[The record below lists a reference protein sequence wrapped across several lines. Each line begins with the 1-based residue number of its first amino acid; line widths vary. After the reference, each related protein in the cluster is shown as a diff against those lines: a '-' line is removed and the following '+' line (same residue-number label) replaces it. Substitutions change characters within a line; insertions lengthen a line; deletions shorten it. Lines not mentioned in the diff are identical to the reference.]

1 MQEKQIIVHIDDDQ
15 EDLEMVAY
23 AMDKFDHIELIQ
35 AADGPTGM
43 EVLDKLVRTGNK
55 PCLLLLDVKMPG
67 MNGRDVLVKIKQD
80 ERLREIPVTLFTTS
94 NSESDKTLASKY
106 KADFI
111 SKPHSFSNL
120 RDVVGQVI
128 LNRCT

>member
-1 MQEKQIIVHIDDDQ
+1 MQGKQIIVHIDDDP

-23 AMDKFDHIELIQ
+23 AMDKYDHIELIQ
-35 AADGPTGM
+35 ASDGYAGM
-43 EVLDKLVRTGNK
+43 EVLNQLVTKGNK
-55 PCLLLLDVKMPG
+55 PCLVLLDVKMPG
-67 MNGRDVLVKIKQD
+67 MNGRDVLMKVKQNELMK
-80 ERLREIPVTLFTTS
+80 EIPVTLFTTS
-94 NSESDKTLASKY
+94 NSDSDKTLASKY

-120 RDVVGQVI
+120 QEVVGQVI